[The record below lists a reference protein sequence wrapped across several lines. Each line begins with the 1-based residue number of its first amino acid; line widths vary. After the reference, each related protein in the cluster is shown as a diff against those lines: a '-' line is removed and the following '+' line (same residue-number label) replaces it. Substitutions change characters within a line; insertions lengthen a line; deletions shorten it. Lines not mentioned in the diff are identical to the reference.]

1 MKKKFP
7 FPRPY
12 ICVPLTID
20 PLHHGHINILLKA
33 KKYGKKIVVGLMTDK
48 AIKNYKKRRSVIKFR
63 DRKKILKHLDCVDY
77 VIPLKNINFASV
89 AEKYKFDYWVH
100 GTDWKKGAQSNSRKK
115 LIKAMKKWN
124 GKVIEIPYTKG
135 ISSSKIKKI
144 LF

>member
-1 MKKKFP
+1 MKKNFP

-77 VIPLKNINFASV
+77 VIPANDDAIKSLTYMLSKVEEILK
-89 AEKYKFDYWVH
+89 K
-100 GTDWKKGAQSNSRKK
+100 
-115 LIKAMKKWN
+115 
-124 GKVIEIPYTKG
+124 
-135 ISSSKIKKI
+135 
-144 LF
+144 